1 MKHVLLITLAALP
14 LFAQQPQP
22 AAAAAPSDGEK
33 IVAVVNGEKI
43 TKEALDRLWARAG
56 ERTRANYEKNG
67 GGKMGFLDNYI
78 KKRLLIQ
85 EALKAGFEKQEK
97 VKFEMEAAKESAL
110 FDLYVR
116 DVVSTQVL
124 AEAEIRKFYD
134 DHPDDFMDNEQ
145 VKVRHILVTPR
156 GRDREQARAHIGAV
170 MQQLMPFSLQVIRGE
185 SAPRTFLARFS
196 EVAKQVSED
205 VTAANGGDLG
215 WYERERLD
223 PKFAEV
229 AFNLKPGV
237 MSGIVETEYGFHLLV
252 VEDKK
257 PARKRTYEEARPG
270 IREFLL
276 GQKAAAVVETVAK
289 LTNELRR
296 QSKVSVFPENAQ

>member
-1 MKHVLLITLAALP
+1 MKHFLLITLAALP

-22 AAAAAPSDGEK
+22 AAAAAPSDAEK
-33 IVAVVNGEKI
+33 VVALINGEKI

-56 ERTRANYEKNG
+56 ERTRTQYEKNG

-85 EALKAGFEKQEK
+85 EALKAGFEQKET

-116 DVVSTQVL
+116 EVVSQQVL
-124 AEAEIRKFYD
+124 PEAEIRKFYD
-134 DHPDDFMDNEQ
+134 DNPDDFKDGEQ

-170 MQQLMPFSLQVIRGE
+170 MQQLIPYSVQVVRGE
-185 SAPRTFLARFS
+185 AQPRTFLARFS
-196 EVAKQVSED
+196 EAAKQVSED
-205 VTAANGGDLG
+205 TTASNGGDLG
-215 WYERERLD
+215 WFEKDRLD

-229 AFNLKPGV
+229 AFALKPGV
-237 MSGIVETEYGFHLLV
+237 MSGIVETEYGFHLIV

-257 PARKRTYEEARPG
+257 PARQRSYEEARPG

-276 GQKAAAVVETVAK
+276 GQKAAAVVETVAR

-296 QSKVSVFPENAQ
+296 SSKISVFPENAQ